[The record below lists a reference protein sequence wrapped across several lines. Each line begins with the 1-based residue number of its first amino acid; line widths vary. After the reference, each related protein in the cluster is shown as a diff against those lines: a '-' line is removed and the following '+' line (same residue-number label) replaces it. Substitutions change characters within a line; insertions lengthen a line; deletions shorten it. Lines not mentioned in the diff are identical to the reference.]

1 MRQTRSRTK
10 AQIPEDVPQ
19 LEKAIDTLNQKELRQ
34 LLNYRS
40 SDKSSLSSLRARSY
54 DLLRT
59 NYSSTKS
66 RLQTILEKQTETTES
81 RSTSPQ
87 IYTAPVSS
95 QSQSNNPLTSLST
108 PAVPLGQIQS
118 QVSSTPYSSFQPQIT
133 SFLHQF
139 EQFANNKNQQ
149 QTAPP
154 VRQSYQRHIQSSQ
167 QTLPSLAVPQVIDR
181 SSVSDLSNNGI
192 MYQPN
197 LNVVPPATG
206 NGAVTLPH
214 TNGLVNSTG
223 YGTATVPPQP
233 GVTQNLPQHPDVRL
247 KKLAFFDV
255 MATLLKPSTLIPT
268 SNSQRMQEGTYYFH
282 LTPQQ
287 ATDIASNRDIRNSQ
301 KIEHIIQVQLRFCLL
316 ETSCEQE
323 DYFPPNVIVK
333 VNNKLCPLP
342 NPIPTNKPGVEPK
355 RPPRPVNITTN
366 VKLSPTVANN
376 IHVTWCTDYNRGFV
390 ISAYLV
396 KKLTSSQLLQ
406 RMKAKGIKPIEFT
419 RSLIKE
425 KLKEDADCDIA
436 TTELRVSLM
445 CPLGKM
451 RMTTPCRASTCLHL
465 QCFDASLFLQ
475 MNERKP
481 TWNCPVCDKPALY
494 ETLVID
500 GYFQDVLQSTL
511 LPADTNEI
519 QLLKDG
525 SWATHDNNSDSN
537 CLDTPRKSTQKVEV
551 ISDDIEVIIADDSPK
566 SSIKTQAMNGGNNSS
581 TTAASKPNEPSST
594 TTGDSVDLTLS
605 DSDDECVQVRQGNNN
620 STNNNSSAS
629 NKGPSATSAT
639 PVITNDAI
647 ISLDSPSPPASP
659 SVLSARNSDFT
670 GNGYTNISTASANL
684 NAALLANSFDAHA
697 YLNFPDFSS
706 SATQSSIDRSDPLLI
721 YKNSMNWL
729 NQQLPSSTDWELLRS
744 HSEDSNQQN
753 PF

>member
-10 AQIPEDVPQ
+10 AQNLPEDVQQ
-19 LEKAIDTLNQKELRQ
+19 LEKAIDTLSPNELRK

-40 SDKSSLSSLRARSY
+40 SDKSSQSSLRSRSY
-54 DLLRT
+54 DLLRS
-59 NYSSTKS
+59 NYLATKS
-66 RLQTILEKQTETTES
+66 RLQTILDKQNETTES
-81 RSTSPQ
+81 RSSSPQ
-87 IYTAPVSS
+87 IYSASVSS
-95 QSQSNNPLTSLST
+95 RSQSNPLASLTT
-108 PAVPLGQIQS
+108 PAVSLGQIQS
-118 QVSSTPYSSFQPQIT
+118 QVSNTPYNSFQPQIT

-139 EQFANNKNQQ
+139 EQFANNKSQQ
-149 QTAPP
+149 AAQPL
-154 VRQSYQRHIQSSQ
+154 RQSYQRPA
-167 QTLPSLAVPQVIDR
+167 LPSLAIPQVAER
-181 SSVSDLSNNGI
+181 SSTTELANNGI

-197 LNVVPPATG
+197 LNVMPTATG
-206 NGAVTLPH
+206 NGAAIPH
-214 TNGLVNSTG
+214 TNGMVNSG
-223 YGTATVPPQP
+223 YGTVPQP
-233 GVTQNLPQHPDVRL
+233 GVAQNLPVHPDVRL

-255 MATLLKPSTLIPT
+255 MATLLKPSTLLPT

-316 ETSCEQE
+316 ETSAEQE

-376 IHVTWCTDYNRGFV
+376 INVSWCTDFNKGFV

-396 KKLTSSQLLQ
+396 KKLTSSQLLT
-406 RMKAKGIKPIEFT
+406 RMKAKGSKPVEFT
-419 RSLIKE
+419 RSLIKD
-425 KLKEDADCDIA
+425 KLKEDADSDIA

-481 TWNCPVCDKPALY
+481 TWNCPVCDKAALY

-500 GYFQDVLQSTL
+500 GYFQEVLQSDA
-511 LPADTNEI
+511 LPPDTNEI

-525 SWATHDNNSDSN
+525 SWTTHDSNSDSN
-537 CLDTPRKSTQKVEV
+537 YLDTPRKSTHKVEV

-566 SSIKTQAMNGGNNSS
+566 SSIKTQAMNGS
-581 TTAASKPNEPSST
+581 TTNTTTSATSKPNEPSST

-605 DSDDECVQVRQGNNN
+605 DSDDECVQVRQGINN

-629 NKGPSATSAT
+629 NKGTSAT

-659 SVLSARNSDFT
+659 SVLSGRNSDFT
-670 GNGYTNISTASANL
+670 
-684 NAALLANSFDAHA
+684 
-697 YLNFPDFSS
+697 
-706 SATQSSIDRSDPLLI
+706 DP
-721 YKNSMNWL
+721 
-729 NQQLPSSTDWELLRS
+729 T
-744 HSEDSNQQN
+744 HC
-753 PF
+753 